1 LSLPSDGVVGIGLS
15 ILLAGLVIGLIYNAV
30 RAAQAR
36 WKKKKGVGVT
46 TPQNT
51 VEQRLR
57 PTHCLQC
64 KGPISK
70 RSTYTFFCSKDCAAK
85 WGDDEA
91 MIRALKVHLAE
102 QKKRDNHAA

>member
-1 LSLPSDGVVGIGLS
+1 M
-15 ILLAGLVIGLIYNAV
+15 
-30 RAAQAR
+30 
-36 WKKKKGVGVT
+36 
-46 TPQNT
+46 TPPKST

-70 RSTYTFFCSKDCAAK
+70 RSSYTFFCSKDCAAE

-91 MIRALKVHLAE
+91 MIRGSRCSVLSRTRKEVRVPPARKPPTVSDP
-102 QKKRDNHAA
+102 RAAWNPRA

>member
-1 LSLPSDGVVGIGLS
+1 MTPS
-15 ILLAGLVIGLIYNAV
+15 
-30 RAAQAR
+30 Q
-36 WKKKKGVGVT
+36 K
-46 TPQNT
+46 T

-91 MIRALKVHLAE
+91 IIRTLNFHLAE
-102 QKKRDNHAA
+102 KKNRDNNAA

>member
-1 LSLPSDGVVGIGLS
+1 
-15 ILLAGLVIGLIYNAV
+15 
-30 RAAQAR
+30 
-36 WKKKKGVGVT
+36 VT
-46 TPQNT
+46 PPKST

-70 RSTYTFFCSKDCAAK
+70 RSSYTFFCSKDCAAE

-91 MIRALKVHLAE
+91 TIRALKVLRAE
-102 QKKRDNHAA
+102 QNKERRSA